1 MNAVNHNNVVIF
13 DDRGIPSIMCR
24 FVRPKDAE
32 EVPAV
37 FKIGDKVADA
47 IYISKYPNTVI
58 DGRAYSMPMADPTA
72 NITFDEAV
80 QACRC
85 KGLGWHLMTAVE
97 YEYLLNQSREKG
109 TMPHGNT
116 DWGKDYY
123 HKDEQGKVS
132 NFGRTYTGTG
142 PVTWN
147 HDHTPYGVSD
157 LNGNVWE
164 WLAGLR
170 IKDGVIEFIPD
181 NKAASPYCDL
191 SKDKKKKHNKKVQVQ
206 KRATAGESIENRPKE
221 IEKREIFGH
230 WEMDTVKGKRGVT
243 KSCMLVLTERKTR
256 DEIVIKLKDQGAASV
271 VDALDRLERK
281 WGDMFYKVFRSIT
294 VDNGVEFSDYEGMER
309 SALKEEKRT
318 FVFYCHPYSSWER
331 GTNENNNRL
340 IRRHIP
346 KGVDFEDT
354 TDEEIKYIETWINNY
369 PRGIFD
375 FKTSAELFD
384 EELQKLA

>member
-1 MNAVNHNNVVIF
+1 MNAVDHNNVVIF

-24 FVRPKDAE
+24 FVRPKDTE

-47 IYISKYPNTVI
+47 IYISKYPNIVI
-58 DGRAYSMPMADPTA
+58 DGRAYSMPMADPTV
-72 NITFDEAV
+72 NITFDGAV

-132 NFGRTYTGTG
+132 NLGRTYTGTG

-170 IKDGVIEFIPD
+170 IKDGVIEFIPG

-191 SKDKKKKHNKKVQVQ
+191 SKDSTEWQQAETSKGPVRANVEYGGRSIMFEA
-206 KRATAGESIENRPKE
+206 KRTSKDRITRN
-221 IEKREIFGH
+221 
-230 WEMDTVKGKRGVT
+230 
-243 KSCMLVLTERKTR
+243 VLTDTQMDVLEKHSRLGALCGVCICIQDDFFFIPWNVWRDMKEMYGRQYLKPDDIEEYKVKFDGAVHFLMHTEELKGAYENAERKR
-256 DEIVIKLKDQGAASV
+256 
-271 VDALDRLERK
+271 
-281 WGDMFYKVFRSIT
+281 
-294 VDNGVEFSDYEGMER
+294 
-309 SALKEEKRT
+309 
-318 FVFYCHPYSSWER
+318 
-331 GTNENNNRL
+331 
-340 IRRHIP
+340 
-346 KGVDFEDT
+346 
-354 TDEEIKYIETWINNY
+354 
-369 PRGIFD
+369 
-375 FKTSAELFD
+375 
-384 EELQKLA
+384 

>member
-1 MNAVNHNNVVIF
+1 MNAVDHNNVVIF

-24 FVRPKDAE
+24 FVRPKDTE

-47 IYISKYPNTVI
+47 IYISKYPNIVI
-58 DGRAYSMPMADPTA
+58 DGRAYSMPMADPTV
-72 NITFDEAV
+72 NITFDGAV

-123 HKDEQGKVS
+123 HNDEQGKVS
-132 NFGRTYTGTG
+132 NLGRTYTGTG

-191 SKDKKKKHNKKVQVQ
+191 SKDSAEWQQAETSKGPVRANVECGEITITDAVAADDYEPDYDGVRIEKLEVELSEIPQVLKDLGIISD
-206 KRATAGESIENRPKE
+206 KRAEEEGKTYVYFDATEGEYMPFRGSA
-221 IEKREIFGH
+221 FGNTS
-230 WEMDTVKGKRGVT
+230 DSGPSALNLDNPR
-243 KSCMLVLTERKTR
+243 S
-256 DEIVIKLKDQGAASV
+256 DSYDSV
-271 VDALDRLERK
+271 
-281 WGDMFYKVFRSIT
+281 GFRSAFYEVNGKLIT
-294 VDNGVEFSDYEGMER
+294 E
-309 SALKEEKRT
+309 
-318 FVFYCHPYSSWER
+318 
-331 GTNENNNRL
+331 
-340 IRRHIP
+340 
-346 KGVDFEDT
+346 
-354 TDEEIKYIETWINNY
+354 
-369 PRGIFD
+369 
-375 FKTSAELFD
+375 
-384 EELQKLA
+384 